1 MRERG
6 NERANLDQ
14 TPPHRR
20 AERVCVCV
28 CERERERGRE
38 RKRERERERER
49 KRERKRE
56 VLVRSGRPL
65 QIDEC
70 ASEQALSMKRRATYY
85 TDAFAYMYV
94 YVRMYVRASTRA
106 SQSARFR
113 ILVNVWMNC
122 IVDLLAG
129 EHAYIYVYVYVYI
142 YIHIHTRR
150 VYLAAPLAPCLLSLP
165 SWRVSPHA
173 FNDVPPSLP
182 PRLPAPPAENECSR
196 RVLWPKSHAMER
208 QQYRCL

>member
-1 MRERG
+1 M
-6 NERANLDQ
+6 
-14 TPPHRR
+14 
-20 AERVCVCV
+20 
-28 CERERERGRE
+28 
-38 RKRERERERER
+38 
-49 KRERKRE
+49 
-56 VLVRSGRPL
+56 LVRSGRPL

-129 EHAYIYVYVYVYI
+129 EHAYIYVYVYTTGTLCY
-142 YIHIHTRR
+142 RR
-150 VYLAAPLAPCLLSLP
+150 HRHYHDAAASPL
-165 SWRVSPHA
+165 
-173 FNDVPPSLP
+173 
-182 PRLPAPPAENECSR
+182 LPARQRTPSSTACGQPCQS
-196 RVLWPKSHAMER
+196 VHGTQPKDQSDVRLVEEWTAALSDPMCPIW
-208 QQYRCL
+208 YPV